1 MKSSKNQRKS
11 IVVTILRTALCVI
24 CGIVIYASTCDPI
37 RFAGFCGTMAICF
50 IIRWATAKKKNE
62 LALYAGFTF
71 TTMFILS
78 LCSIILPGR
87 F

>member
-24 CGIVIYASTCDPI
+24 CGIVIYASTCNPI

-50 IIRWATAKKKNE
+50 IIR
-62 LALYAGFTF
+62 
-71 TTMFILS
+71 
-78 LCSIILPGR
+78 
-87 F
+87 